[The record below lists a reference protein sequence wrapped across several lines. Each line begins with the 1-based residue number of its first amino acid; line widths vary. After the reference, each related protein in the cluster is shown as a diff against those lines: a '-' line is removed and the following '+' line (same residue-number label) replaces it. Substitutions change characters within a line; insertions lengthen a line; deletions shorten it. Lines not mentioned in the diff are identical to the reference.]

1 MQDYIGHNR
10 RHALHGDRESLRGA
24 LMQTE
29 AKLGFEKAGYARART
44 ELERTCWQDS
54 AHAPVDR
61 AHAAREALRAA
72 HARRARLRDEIVE
85 HDYEL
90 IDDDDFDD
98 LAA

>member
-10 RHALHGDRESLRGA
+10 RLALHAGRDSRRAALDAAEAGLMLR
-24 LMQTE
+24 
-29 AKLGFEKAGYARART
+29 KAGHARAKS
-44 ELERTCWQDS
+44 ELERACWQDS

-72 HARRARLRDEIVE
+72 HARRARLRDEMAE
-85 HDYEL
+85 YEYDL
-90 IDDDDFDD
+90 IDDGDFDD